1 MTLQISFQLQFYN
14 LIWQEKIT
22 MCWSQFSIGIM
33 TILFSF
39 IQEIKLLTKLDCA
52 NNPIT
57 QNPPLNSFRKN
68 SQLHH
73 VLSKERK
80 IGTFFLRKLFYL
92 VTLSGFMFLF
102 YVRSMRQFEELSG
115 VEKER

>member
-1 MTLQISFQLQFYN
+1 
-14 LIWQEKIT
+14 
-22 MCWSQFSIGIM
+22 M

-115 VEKER
+115 VEKERWSQTLPSPRSLAGDSAILPLILA